1 MLVDAKL
8 IITLYM
14 ITAPQHKKKPNASN
28 TNGFKTFVT
37 SPERLFNEEMISS
50 TPKNPLG
57 SWAQLTRGNEIK
69 NWVSI
74 GLSKAKSRLPV
85 RISSLNSSALAMKNV
100 WIKLFT
106 IHTVPKKIKNSF
118 SCQPVPRPISGVKL

>member
-1 MLVDAKL
+1 
-8 IITLYM
+8 
-14 ITAPQHKKKPNASN
+14 
-28 TNGFKTFVT
+28 
-37 SPERLFNEEMISS
+37 MISS

-106 IHTVPKKIKNSF
+106 IHTAGTTYRAPANF
-118 SCQPVPRPISGVKL
+118 ERT